1 MPQTVLFTLLAP
13 VLWALWFAS
22 LSQTTSAQSSRIETI
37 TRKLVSPEFNGRA
50 FKSEGGRK
58 AADYLAAQFRE
69 AGLKPV
75 RNAYLQ
81 AIAGGGQNVAGLI
94 EGQRK
99 DEFILIAAHYD
110 AFGGPFTGARDGAA
124 AVAVLIETARLA
136 AKAAPQRSLLF
147 LALDGDEQRQA
158 GWKFYLDEPL
168 VPIEKTAA
176 AIKLHNFGGGMGEKQ
191 MDTLY
196 VSGAEFSPQLRD
208 AASKLRN
215 GAAHLALFGTDVMR
229 WPGNEHGQFALE
241 TAPALSI
248 TNGVHYSFHSRHDTT
263 HRVNFAALNNH
274 AATLAKLFLDL
285 ASQPRIERQATPA
298 YDAEESLEWQ
308 RLLAALREQVLKTPA
323 NVAGQARIDDALL
336 ELKRVQ
342 GRPVQDPRARE
353 AVILRAANLAFFM
366 AHPSAVDANAL
377 ETQARN
383 AEARSD
389 RAQALAAYQK
399 LLRFIEEDYRRDDQ
413 SIQEVRQRISRLAEK
428 P

>member
-1 MPQTVLFTLLAP
+1 
-13 VLWALWFAS
+13 
-22 LSQTTSAQSSRIETI
+22 
-37 TRKLVSPEFNGRA
+37 
-50 FKSEGGRK
+50 
-58 AADYLAAQFRE
+58 
-69 AGLKPV
+69 
-75 RNAYLQ
+75 
-81 AIAGGGQNVAGLI
+81 
-94 EGQRK
+94 
-99 DEFILIAAHYD
+99 
-110 AFGGPFTGARDGAA
+110 
-124 AVAVLIETARLA
+124 
-136 AKAAPQRSLLF
+136 
-147 LALDGDEQRQA
+147 
-158 GWKFYLDEPL
+158 
-168 VPIEKTAA
+168 
-176 AIKLHNFGGGMGEKQ
+176 
-191 MDTLY
+191 
-196 VSGAEFSPQLRD
+196 
-208 AASKLRN
+208 
-215 GAAHLALFGTDVMR
+215 MR
-229 WPGNEHGQFALE
+229 WPGNEHGQFALK

-323 NVAGQARIDDALL
+323 NDAGQARIDDALL

-353 AVILRAANLAFFM
+353 AVLLRAANLAFFM